1 MAWVLFITLSLK
13 FSISAWTGIVS
24 PGANPVR
31 GRFTVEESGPEVQHK
46 HPNVFELLRVTGSF
60 MECIWFKSTRALTV
74 INCFVFLSKVKNPFL
89 SSFASIRYLL
99 SIVVGM
105 WLFKVYGKYWILHN
119 VRFDVIQIFVI
130 SIPHIS
136 VFSFKRAWQVTWK
149 LKREWILMTSG
160 ENVATMKKMLCPEII
175 FQKLE
180 EYWITI

>member
-60 MECIWFKSTRALTV
+60 MECIWFKSTRALMV

-99 SIVVGM
+99 WIVVEI
-105 WLFKVYGKYWILHN
+105 WLLKICGKYYIN
-119 VRFDVIQIFVI
+119 VRCDTIQILSFRYLTFPCFPSKEHGKLLGSWKENGYSWLPGKTLPLWRRCFVLEWY
-130 SIPHIS
+130 
-136 VFSFKRAWQVTWK
+136 FKSYW
-149 LKREWILMTSG
+149 
-160 ENVATMKKMLCPEII
+160 NMK
-175 FQKLE
+175 
-180 EYWITI
+180 